1 MSELAIDDLVPQDLR
16 TGDDY
21 KRICEK
27 MKQNLRREDKLHRY
41 ATHEAGHFIYLERQG
56 FFPTPA
62 DAIFTGPTIYYE
74 DGEIRHFSAAVRSRL
89 ISLFDNHVYTEDY
102 LKQLALIA
110 AAGGVFER
118 AQLGKDEDTDLGD
131 GGDKYLLF
139 QHCHKA
145 MREFDL
151 PFLGHTLWTWAQREI
166 EVDPRNN
173 GPEIEKRLDLVRP
186 VIRLKCFKS

>member
-1 MSELAIDDLVPQDLR
+1 MNEIPIDDLVPQEFRVL
-16 TGDDY
+16 DDY

-27 MKQNLRREDKLHRY
+27 MKQNLCREDKLHRY

-56 FFPTPA
+56 FFPTSA
-62 DAIFTGPTIYYE
+62 DIIFNGPTIYYE

-89 ISLFDNHVYTEDY
+89 ISLFDDRVYTEDY

-145 MREFDL
+145 MRQFGL
-151 PFLGHTLWTWAQREI
+151 PFLGYTLWYWAQQEVAADPLNTGTEI
-166 EVDPRNN
+166 EQ
-173 GPEIEKRLDLVRP
+173 RLDLVRIG
-186 VIRLKCFKS
+186 IRLRCFKS